1 MRQTERRESV
11 SVGIPPPAH
20 EGNERPAPGPDDH
33 DVEGIPRRLEVRPV
47 GAARQLFQ
55 RAPQSLVVH
64 ILDAD
69 LLPQRREVALLMP
82 QLDPGDVGDPL
93 ELQDALGVDQQH
105 AEVLHPF
112 VELRVDEAFHRRAWG
127 DEGGHLVRVEV
138 AGHAGVGVAAEG
150 EDGSSR
156 PPPGARS
163 RSDRAPPARRSRP
176 DPPRSRCVPT
186 RAGSRPPPGGRR
198 TPPRFPRR

>member
-11 SVGIPPPAH
+11 SVGSQPSAH

-64 ILDAD
+64 VLDAD
-69 LLPQRREVALLMP
+69 LLPQRREGALLMP

-112 VELRVDEAFHRRAWG
+112 VELRVDEAFHRRAGG

-150 EDGSSR
+150 D
-156 PPPGARS
+156 PALPGRLLG
-163 RSDRAPPARRSRP
+163 REVGRIERRRQEEVDH
-176 DPPRSRCVPT
+176 DPPRSRCVTT
-186 RAGSRPPPGGRR
+186 RAGCRPPPGGRR

>member
-1 MRQTERRESV
+1 MNARR
-11 SVGIPPPAH
+11 
-20 EGNERPAPGPDDH
+20 PDPMITMLR
-33 DVEGIPRRLEVRPV
+33 GSRRLEVRPV

-112 VELRVDEAFHRRAWG
+112 VELRVDEAFHRRAGGMRVGILCASKWRAMRVLASPPKVRRLFQAASWG
-127 DEGGHLVRVEV
+127 EK
-138 AGHAGVGVAAEG
+138 
-150 EDGSSR
+150 
-156 PPPGARS
+156 
-163 RSDRAPPARRSRP
+163 
-176 DPPRSRCVPT
+176 
-186 RAGSRPPPGGRR
+186 
-198 TPPRFPRR
+198 